1 MGELTSR
8 EKTIILIVIYSVVI
22 GLLSLQRLF
31 MQNHLSAV
39 IVFIALIIPLVFGSA
54 LCKMRGGA
62 SLGFFTALAGFPL
75 LWEDGLLVPV
85 GFMIA
90 SLLLGISIGW
100 LNQRRARRQEEWQRT
115 KNVKE
120 LSNED
125 IFENSINMI
134 HFVDKNGNILRR
146 NEQSHALLGYAKSR
160 RLSMAEYVHPD
171 DIENVKSALIRVFE
185 RGMVE
190 NVKARFIS
198 VKKVVIPV
206 EIAATR
212 AKGHMSAI
220 MEIVD
225 RREMEE
231 LERQLAE
238 TEARY
243 RYLIEDGIDT
253 LNSAIIIIDKKR
265 EVVWA
270 NETIETFFGVDRE
283 RLIGI
288 DAMVAFNRY
297 VGVLE
302 EIDDFRRIV
311 ADAVTN
317 NKRID
322 SHICRVRCD
331 SGCKKRIFEYRS
343 IPIETDKYQGGRIDY
358 YIDITEI
365 KRLEEGL
372 REKTERLERSNE
384 TLEEF
389 SHVVSHDLK
398 EPLRTLSVYC
408 SYLLEDYKEKLD
420 GEGREYLTIIM
431 NCSDRMR
438 KLVDNL
444 RSLSSIR
451 LDAASF
457 VPVNVGDVLKEAKE
471 DLEVLLRDRRVN
483 LQIANHFPQVMGNK
497 TRITELFH
505 NLISNAVKFND
516 KALPVIRVGWKD
528 TGNGHYTFFVQ
539 DNGIGIEARY
549 QEKIFGMFEQL
560 NPKEFEGT
568 GAGLAISKRIVTE
581 HKGEI
586 WVKSEVGKGT
596 TFYFSIPKV
605 AAKNKVVTNAK

>member
-31 MQNHLSAV
+31 MQNHLSAI

-90 SLLLGISIGW
+90 SLSLGISIGW
-100 LNQRRARRQEEWQRT
+100 LNQRRARRREEWQRT

-134 HFVDKNGNILRR
+134 HFVDEKGNILRR

-160 RLSMAEYVHPD
+160 RLSIAEYVHPD

-206 EIAATR
+206 EIVATR
-212 AKGHMSAI
+212 AKGHMAAI

-457 VPVNVGDVLKEAKE
+457 VPVNVGDVLKEARE